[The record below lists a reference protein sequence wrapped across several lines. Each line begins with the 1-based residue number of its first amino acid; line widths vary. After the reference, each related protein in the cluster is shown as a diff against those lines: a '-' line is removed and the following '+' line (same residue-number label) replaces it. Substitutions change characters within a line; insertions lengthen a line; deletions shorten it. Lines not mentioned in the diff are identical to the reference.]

1 MDQIR
6 AQALQMTITASR
18 DNLLLAEV
26 AADKEVGRAA
36 DSAAVALEVVAARV
50 GREAGHRE

>member
-1 MDQIR
+1 
-6 AQALQMTITASR
+6 MTITASR
-18 DNLLLAEV
+18 DNLLLAEVAGRAEV

-36 DSAAVALEVVAARV
+36 DSAAVAREVVAARV